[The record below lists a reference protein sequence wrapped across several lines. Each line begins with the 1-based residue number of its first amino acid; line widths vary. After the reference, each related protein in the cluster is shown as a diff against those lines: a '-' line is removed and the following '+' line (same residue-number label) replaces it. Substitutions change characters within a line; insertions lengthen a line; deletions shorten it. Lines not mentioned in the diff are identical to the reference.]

1 MHKSLSESCQRPA
14 SFSAFGYSSKHRLNP
29 VQSTGQH
36 LLPLRD
42 TLREDHKVPG
52 CGPIRRSPVQLG
64 SVGKLDL
71 AAREHI
77 GLLGNADNHVR

>member
-1 MHKSLSESCQRPA
+1 
-14 SFSAFGYSSKHRLNP
+14 
-29 VQSTGQH
+29 